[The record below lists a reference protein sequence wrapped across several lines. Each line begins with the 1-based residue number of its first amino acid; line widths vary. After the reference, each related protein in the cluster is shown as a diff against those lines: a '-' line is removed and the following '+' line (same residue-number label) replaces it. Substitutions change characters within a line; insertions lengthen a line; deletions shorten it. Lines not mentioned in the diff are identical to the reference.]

1 MFIAIIQVGDWSFLI
16 CFRKPMG
23 LEISE
28 IDGGVCFCVKI
39 VPGSSRTSIEGLLGG
54 MLKIKVA
61 APPEK
66 GKANKELTAFLAK
79 RLNLRKN
86 DIEIMAGHTNP
97 VKTLHIK
104 SINAAELAAVIDECK

>member
-1 MFIAIIQVGDWSFLI
+1 
-16 CFRKPMG
+16 MG
-23 LEISE
+23 LDISE

-54 MLKIKVA
+54 VLKIKVA

-79 RLNLRKN
+79 RLKVRATLSRPLMFYT
-86 DIEIMAGHTNP
+86 IM
-97 VKTLHIK
+97 IY
-104 SINAAELAAVIDECK
+104 EQ

>member
-1 MFIAIIQVGDWSFLI
+1 MMLDIT
-16 CFRKPMG
+16 
-23 LEISE
+23 ET
-28 IDGGVCFCVKI
+28 DGGVCFCVKI

-79 RLNLRKN
+79 KLNVRKN
-86 DIEIMAGHTNP
+86 DIEITAGHTNP
-97 VKTLHIK
+97 VKTLK
-104 SINAAELAAVIDECK
+104 INNVRAGDVIAVIGVCK

>member
-1 MFIAIIQVGDWSFLI
+1 
-16 CFRKPMG
+16 MG

-66 GKANKELTAFLAK
+66 GKANKELTAFLAR
-79 RLNLRKN
+79 RLNVRKN
-86 DIEIMAGHTNP
+86 DVEITAGHTNP

-104 SINAAELAAVIDECK
+104 GVGIADVMAVVDECK